1 MYAKLEKFWCFLN
14 PGPFNIK
21 EHAIITIMANVS
33 FGGGAAYATD
43 ILLSQNKFYNS
54 DFGWGYALLLIWSTQ
69 CIGFAF
75 GGLMRRFVVDSPSAI
90 WPLNLVTVT
99 FLTNM
104 HINENH
110 VANGWKISRLA
121 FFPGCFRWFFCLVL
135 VPRLYFPSFIILLMD
150 YLD

>member
-1 MYAKLEKFWCFLN
+1 MNLLFSFHSPSFAITTFVTSILAWPLGRFWAWCMPNWKIFGVSLN

-99 FLTNM
+99 F
-104 HINENH
+104 
-110 VANGWKISRLA
+110 
-121 FFPGCFRWFFCLVL
+121 
-135 VPRLYFPSFIILLMD
+135 
-150 YLD
+150 